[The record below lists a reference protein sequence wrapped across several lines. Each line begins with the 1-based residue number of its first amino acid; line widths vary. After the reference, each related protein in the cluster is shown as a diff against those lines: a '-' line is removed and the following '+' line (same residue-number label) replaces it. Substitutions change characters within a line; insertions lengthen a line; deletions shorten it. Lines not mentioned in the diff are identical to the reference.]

1 MSNAR
6 KLADN
11 LPTDGQLG
19 NRNIIINGAMAVAQ
33 RGTQSTTTNG
43 FGTVD
48 RFRVFNGSVGTLTT
62 NQHSG
67 TTNAVDG
74 VSNYSFRATG
84 TNTASLAANSDAHIR
99 YVVEDKDIIN
109 LGITNPNNKFTL
121 SFHVKCSVAGQS
133 SIGITTG
140 DFSTAR
146 YVVPYTIAAA
156 DTWQKVVI
164 TFPGHA
170 SAYSPTSGFGLRFYW
185 DLGLG
190 TNYQTSTYNQW
201 ITSGS
206 HFGATGN
213 IQIVGVYDRWLQ
225 ITGVQLEKGSESTP
239 FEQEPYETSL
249 RKCQRY
255 FYTVKGSPN
264 GKHVGS
270 VVMRDNTYFYG
281 YPRSFPT
288 PMRAAPT
295 FTYSGPRVYVGD
307 HTNGFATLTLA
318 AAETDAFSF
327 NGSAAGAVTAAEA
340 GHTGLLYMDATSSN
354 HVTFDAE
361 L

>member
-33 RGTQSTTTNG
+33 RGTQSTTTDG

-84 TNTASLAANSDAHIR
+84 TNTVSLSANSDAHIR

-121 SFHVKCSVAGQS
+121 SFYVKCSVAGQS

-156 DTWQKVVI
+156 DTWQRVVI

-170 SAYSPTSGFGLRFYW
+170 SAYSPTSGFGLRLYW

-190 TNYQTSTYNQW
+190 TNYQTSTHNQW

-206 HFGATGN
+206 HYGAAGN

-225 ITGVQLEKGSESTP
+225 ITGVQLEKGSEVTP
-239 FEQEPYETSL
+239 FEQEPYETTL

-255 FYTVKGSPN
+255 FYTVSGLPN
-264 GKHVGS
+264 GKHIGS
-270 VVMRDNTYFYG
+270 VVMRGNQYFYG

-288 PMRAAPT
+288 PMRTTPT
-295 FTYSGPRVYVGD
+295 FTYSGVRVYVGD
-307 HTNGFATLTLA
+307 HTNGFATLSLGGG
-318 AAETDAFSF
+318 ETDAFSF
-327 NGSAAGAVTAAEA
+327 NGNAAGAVTAAET
-340 GHTGLLYMDATSSN
+340 GHTGLLYMDTTSSN
-354 HVTFDAE
+354 HVSFDAE

>member
-19 NRNIIINGAMAVAQ
+19 NRNIIINGSCAVAQ

-48 RFRVFNGSVGTLTT
+48 RFRVFNGSVGTITT

-74 VSNYSFRATG
+74 VSNYSFRVTG
-84 TNTASLAANSDAHIR
+84 TNTASLSANSDAHIR
-99 YVVEDKDIIN
+99 YVVEDADIIN
-109 LGITNPNNKFTL
+109 LGITNPNNNFTL
-121 SFHVKCSVAGQS
+121 SFYVKCSVAGQS

-164 TFPGHA
+164 TFSGHA
-170 SAYSPTSGFGLRFYW
+170 SAYSPSSGFGLRIYW

-206 HFGATGN
+206 PFGAAGN
-213 IQIVGVYDRWLQ
+213 IQIVGIYDRWLQ
-225 ITGVQLEKGSESTP
+225 ITGVQLEKGSQSTP
-239 FEQEPYETSL
+239 FEHEPYDVTLE
-249 RKCQRY
+249 KCQRY
-255 FYTVKGSPN
+255 YQRSGYNRTYGVIFNQHTGVNAYSC
-264 GKHVGS
+264 
-270 VVMRDNTYFYG
+270 MRWWK
-281 YPRSFPT
+281 
-288 PMRAAPT
+288 PMRIAPT
-295 FTYSGPRVYVGD
+295 ITMNSLSNYNVYNAGYSRSKTAVGISQLSENSGEFYI
-307 HTNGFATLTLA
+307 TTIL
-318 AAETDAFSF
+318 
-327 NGSAAGAVTAAEA
+327 
-340 GHTGLLYMDATSSN
+340 
-354 HVTFDAE
+354 
-361 L
+361 

>member
-11 LPTDGQLG
+11 LPIDGQFG
-19 NRNIIINGAMAVAQ
+19 NRNIIINGSMQVAQ

-48 RFRVFNGSVGTLTT
+48 RFRVWNGSVGTITT

-84 TNTASLAANSDAHIR
+84 TNTASLVANSDAHIR

-133 SIGITTG
+133 SIAITTG
-140 DFSTAR
+140 DFTTAR
-146 YVVPYTIAAA
+146 YIVPYTIAAA

-170 SAYSPTSGFGLRFYW
+170 SAYSPTSGFGLRLYW
-185 DLGLG
+185 DLGVG
-190 TNYQTSTYNQW
+190 TNYQTSTHNQW
-201 ITSGS
+201 ITSGLP
-206 HFGATGN
+206 FAAAGN

-225 ITGVQLEKGSESTP
+225 ITGVQLEKGSQATP
-239 FEQEPYETSL
+239 FEHESYGDTL
-249 RKCQRY
+249 AKCQRY
-255 FYTVKGSPN
+255 YQLS
-264 GKHVGS
+264 
-270 VVMRDNTYFYG
+270 
-281 YPRSFPT
+281 
-288 PMRAAPT
+288 
-295 FTYSGPRVYVGD
+295 
-307 HTNGFATLTLA
+307 HTNGQGYVNGYQHVGFQASYQTQMRAVPTVTLTLSNGGQNNM
-318 AAETDAFSF
+318 TPPF
-327 NGSAAGAVTAAEA
+327 NVYINRLDGYHGYVYASGAGNYYFYYDGVSE
-340 GHTGLLYMDATSSN
+340 
-354 HVTFDAE
+354 AE

>member
-19 NRNIIINGAMAVAQ
+19 NRNIIINGSMQVAQ

-48 RFRVFNGSVGTLTT
+48 RFRVWNGSVGTITT

-74 VSNYSFRATG
+74 VSNYSFRVTG
-84 TNTASLAANSDAHIR
+84 TNTASLVGNSDAHIR
-99 YVVEDKDIIN
+99 YVVEDKDVIN

-170 SAYSPTSGFGLRFYW
+170 SAYSPVSGFGLRLYW

-190 TNYQTSTYNQW
+190 TNYQTSTHNQW

-206 HFGATGN
+206 PFGAAGN

-225 ITGVQLEKGSESTP
+225 ITGVQLEKGSQSTP
-239 FEQEPYETSL
+239 FEHESYDTTLE
-249 RKCQRY
+249 KCQRY
-255 FYTVKGSPN
+255 FQKSGDGRTYG
-264 GKHVGS
+264 
-270 VVMRDNTYFYG
+270 VVFNQHTGVNAYSCLRWWKPMRVAPTISSMSTSNYNIYNTG
-281 YPRSFPT
+281 ASRSFS
-288 PMRAAPT
+288 AIGISQLSEN
-295 FTYSGPRVYVGD
+295 SGEFYL
-307 HTNGFATLTLA
+307 TTTTLA
-318 AAETDAFSF
+318 A
-327 NGSAAGAVTAAEA
+327 GSATHCNTNGDLTMWTA
-340 GHTGLLYMDATSSN
+340 
-354 HVTFDAE
+354 DAE

>member
-19 NRNIIINGAMAVAQ
+19 NRNIIINGSMQVAQ

-170 SAYSPTSGFGLRFYW
+170 SAYSPTSGFGLRLYW

-190 TNYQTSTYNQW
+190 TNYQTSTHNQW

-206 HFGATGN
+206 HFGAAGN

-225 ITGVQLEKGSESTP
+225 ITGVQLEKGSQATP
-239 FEQEPYETSL
+239 FEHESYDTTLE
-249 RKCQRY
+249 KCQRY
-255 FYTVKGSPN
+255 FQKSGDGRTYGVVFNQHTATNAYSCMRWWKPMRVAPTISGMTLSHYSIYNTGTSRSFSQIGISQLSENSGEFYLTTGSLTS
-264 GKHVGS
+264 GTATHL
-270 VVMRDNTYFYG
+270 NTY
-281 YPRSFPT
+281 
-288 PMRAAPT
+288 
-295 FTYSGPRVYVGD
+295 GD
-307 HTNGFATLTLA
+307 LTMWKA
-318 AAETDAFSF
+318 
-327 NGSAAGAVTAAEA
+327 
-340 GHTGLLYMDATSSN
+340 
-354 HVTFDAE
+354 DAE